1 MTQISSIQSGLKQT
15 GEQGL
20 AEHERPFA
28 HPFVKW
34 AGGKSQ
40 LVVKMRKHF
49 PETFQRYYEP
59 FLGGASV
66 FFYLVHLRPHPF
78 PATLSDTNRDLMNA
92 YKVIQSN
99 VEGLIKD
106 LTKRQRAFREQPNKS
121 ARADHYLQV
130 RGNPPNIDSENV
142 ERAGWFIFLNKTC
155 YNGLYRVNSK
165 GVFNVPYGDASP
177 KTRLF
182 DKQNLL
188 AIHQLLNQEGIELV
202 CDDYARVLEKT
213 KANDFAYLDPPYY
226 SANNKG
232 FTAYTI
238 SIFSK
243 DEQKALAEVVKILA
257 EKGVKVLVSN
267 ADAEYIKELYEE
279 KKPVGKTYYYDSVE
293 ALRVINCRG
302 ANRTGAKEIL
312 IKNF

>member
-1 MTQISSIQSGLKQT
+1 MTQFSSLQNGLRQT

-20 AEHERPFA
+20 AKYERPAA

-34 AGGKSQ
+34 AGGKQQ
-40 LVVKMRKHF
+40 LIVQMRKHF
-49 PETFQRYYEP
+49 PETFERYYEP

-66 FFYLVHLRPHPF
+66 FFYLAHMRPRPF
-78 PATLSDTNRDLMNA
+78 PATLSDINHDLMNA
-92 YKVIQSN
+92 YKVIQDD

-106 LTKRQRAFREQPNKS
+106 LTKRQRAFRKESKKS
-121 ARADHYLQV
+121 ARTEHYLQV
-130 RGNPPNIDSENV
+130 RGNPPNIGSEKT

-177 KTRLF
+177 KIRLF

-188 AIHQLLNQEGIELV
+188 RVHQLLNQEGIELV
-202 CDDYARVLEKT
+202 CDDYAKVLEKAN
-213 KANDFAYLDPPYY
+213 ANDFAYLDPPYY

-232 FTAYTI
+232 FTAYTT

-243 DEQKALAEVVKILA
+243 DEQKELAEVVKTLA

-267 ADAEYIKELYEE
+267 ADAEYVRGLYEE
-279 KKPVGKTYYYDSVE
+279 KRPRDKTYSYHSVE

-302 ANRTGAKEIL
+302 AKRTGAKEIL
-312 IKNF
+312 IKDF

>member
-1 MTQISSIQSGLKQT
+1 MTRPSSLQSGLTQT

-40 LVVKMRKHF
+40 LVAKMRKHF
-49 PETFQRYYEP
+49 PETFERYYEP

-66 FFYLVHLRPHPF
+66 FFDLVHLRPDPF

-99 VEGLIKD
+99 VEGLIED
-106 LTKRQRAFREQPNKS
+106 LTKRQRAFWKQSNKS
-121 ARADHYLQV
+121 VRAEHYSQV
-130 RGNPPNIDSENV
+130 KGNPPNIDSESV

-165 GVFNVPYGDASP
+165 GVFNVPFGDASS
-177 KTRLF
+177 KIRLF

-188 AIHQLLNQEGIELV
+188 TIHQVLNQEGIELA
-202 CDDYARVLEKT
+202 CDDYARVLEKA
-213 KANDFAYLDPPYY
+213 KAGDFAYLDPPYY

-232 FTAYTI
+232 FTAYTT
-238 SIFSK
+238 SIFSNDK
-243 DEQKALAEVVKILA
+243 QKALAEVVKTLA

-267 ADAEYIKELYEE
+267 ADAEYIRGLYEE
-279 KKPVGKTYYYDSVE
+279 KKPKGETYSYHSVE

-302 ANRTGAKEIL
+302 ANRTGAKEVL